1 MKTNYFFCLLT
12 FLLLTSFCLDA
23 QEVQNTKLF
32 KYQGEVDLGASAGF
46 DDETFNLSLD
56 IVNGIRFSRH
66 FYAGMGLGLAR
77 SFSDEGVL
85 VPIYGTLK
93 GYFPVKNRLDF
104 TAGLDLGTKLDYSY
118 GMSGGILVRPEYGL
132 NFPMKGKV
140 GMRLTLFY
148 EYYSCNY
155 QYMEIE
161 TREKTN
167 QIGLKFGVSF

>member
-1 MKTNYFFCLLT
+1 MTP
-12 FLLLTSFCLDA
+12 FCLDA
-23 QEVQNTKLF
+23 KDAKDVKLF

-46 DDETFNLSLD
+46 DDETFNLSLEF
-56 IVNGIRFSRH
+56 VNGTRFSRC
-66 FYAGMGLGLAR
+66 FYAGMGLGLSR

-85 VPIYGTLK
+85 VPIYGAFK

-140 GMRLTLFY
+140 GRKVSHQQNNQESIGRQELTQKSRSKEQL
-148 EYYSCNY
+148 
-155 QYMEIE
+155 
-161 TREKTN
+161 
-167 QIGLKFGVSF
+167 